1 MLDKSNIAAPDVYL
15 ARFDLRIVRGMQ
27 SSARPRADG

>member
-15 ARFDLRIVRGMQ
+15 ARFDLRIVRGM
-27 SSARPRADG
+27 